1 MLKELDIKQALKTDK
16 SKTQSPLYKIHK
28 KDNSTIVVDE
38 MCINNSSVRADVVA
52 INGELHCFEI
62 KSDVDTFKRL
72 ENQMNNYLEIFDKI
86 YFITTEKHITK
97 ITNVLPDCVGVYV
110 IQKKNR
116 NISFEEFKKPLLNGA
131 RNTFKVLNLL
141 WNVELKHLIKS
152 LQIKGF
158 TKMQNQELYEKILDL
173 INEKELHFYIR
184 SILKMRSQIANWKVN
199 QTKELYD
206 EYALFLSTHQ
216 NSLFLRPP
224 LE

>member
-97 ITNVLPDCVGVYV
+97 ITDTLPECVGVYV
-110 IQKKNR
+110 IHKKNR
-116 NISFEEFKKPLLNGA
+116 NISFEEFKKPLLNSA
-131 RNTFKVLNLL
+131 RNIFKVLNLL
-141 WNVELKHLIKS
+141 WNVELKHLVKS

-173 INEKELHFYIR
+173 MNEKELHFYIR
-184 SILKMRSQIANWKVN
+184 SILKMRSQIASWKVN
-199 QTKELYD
+199 HTKELYD

-224 LE
+224 LA

>member
-52 INGELHCFEI
+52 INDELHCFEI

-97 ITNVLPDCVGVYV
+97 ITGILPDCVGVYV

-116 NISFEEFKKPLLNGA
+116 NISFEEFKKPFLNDK

-224 LE
+224 LA